1 MLKGSTESQ
10 VGSWEEEMMKSLKA
24 ALLASAAVMAASH
37 GAKAQGQVNLLCS
50 VQVEWCQAIATN
62 FQKDT
67 GITVNM
73 TQKGSGEAFAQI
85 RAEKDNPKVDVWF
98 GGTGDPHLAAA
109 EEGLSEVYKSA
120 LNEQL
125 QPWALRQYEASKG
138 RSVGVYSGAV
148 GFGFNTELL
157 KKKNIEPPKCWADI
171 IKPPTRAKSRSRTR
185 TLRARP
191 MSSSPRWSSSW
202 ASSRPSTT

>member
-1 MLKGSTESQ
+1 MVCSR
-10 VGSWEEEMMKSLKA
+10 A
-24 ALLASAAVMAASH
+24 AQKPSGLLGGRDDEVFEGGAAASAAVMAASH
-37 GAKAQGQVNLLCS
+37 GAKAQGQVTLLCS

-109 EEGLSEVYKSA
+109 EEGFQRSTSRAERTASA
-120 LNEQL
+120 LG
-125 QPWALRQYEASKG
+125 LRQYEAA
-138 RSVGVYSGAV
+138 RAVVGVYSGAV

-157 KKKNIEPPKCWADI
+157 KKKNIEPPNAG
-171 IKPPTRAKSRSRTR
+171 RSHQAAYKGEIQVATR
-185 TLRARP
+185 TPRARP
-191 MSSSPRWSSSW
+191 MSSSPRSCSSW
-202 ASSRPSTT
+202 ASRRPSTT